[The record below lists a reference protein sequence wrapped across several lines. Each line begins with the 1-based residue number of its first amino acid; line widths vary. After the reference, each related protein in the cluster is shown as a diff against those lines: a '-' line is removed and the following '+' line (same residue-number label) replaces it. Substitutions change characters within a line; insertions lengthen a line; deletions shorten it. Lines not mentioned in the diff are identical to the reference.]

1 MNDQEYVGLFMN
13 VLNDKQNRTIL
24 TGLINTNSSFYEL
37 PFFMFGESEIATLVR
52 IHQLEELG
60 LVSSEMILKNDA
72 YYNIY
77 TTTRLGKCI
86 DKLIEKYKWVK

>member
-72 YYNIY
+72 YYDISYYNSS
-77 TTTRLGKCI
+77 R
-86 DKLIEKYKWVK
+86 